1 MAKRTT
7 TSEQRTN
14 PAKRAKASKSV
25 KTPAKRNGSRT
36 PARKMQQAKTRRSLS
51 PLERAQKLIEK
62 AIVTADPERQ
72 FELSQL
78 ALEESADC
86 ADAYTMLSRFV
97 ADRRQ
102 ALLLLDQGMLAA
114 ERALG
119 KEKLASLVGKY
130 WRTPETRPYMRAR
143 LALAECQW
151 ILGQRQQ
158 SVENFAALLR
168 LNPGDDQGVRYALA
182 AHLLELNK
190 DAEFDDFLEQH
201 DEPTTFILF
210 AKLLREFRRSGDSPA
225 ARKLLTQA
233 VRRNKF
239 VIPLLLG
246 NDPLPDH
253 APDSYSA
260 GTRSEAVLYVGDLA
274 HAWKQ
279 TPGAITWLRHIDQA
293 SANDQK
299 PPVGPTAAVKTQLA
313 KIPQSYDAI
322 WQACV
327 SRLPTWLRE
336 GDRMIRPWSILVV
349 DHSEHKILGQEV
361 LSCEPDAEM
370 LFDCLAKVI
379 RKPQIGKAHRPSE
392 IQVRDEPIWNAV
404 QSHLQEIGVD
414 CIYHTELDEAD
425 YILGELHNVMHPE
438 HQPPA
443 LVEVENFHSSQGAN
457 FYQAAADF
465 FKRAPWQR
473 VPSDAIVQIDCP
485 QLAEFGASR
494 WFGIVLG
501 QGGQTFGLALYSQ
514 MCDIKAITGGC
525 CSVEEGE
532 LGGTALS
539 MLYGEAFEVPIDD
552 MLAAEKHH
560 WPLAGPEAY
569 PFILCT
575 EVAMETRHIEPWEL
589 QLLEGSVRAI
599 PEFLE
604 QHPYFDGAAAAGA
617 VPMSAAKLKFTLSW
631 IEPEI
636 GGCGSECGG
645 CDDHDHE

>member
-7 TSEQRTN
+7 TAEKRPPLGKRLKTVKKVKK
-14 PAKRAKASKSV
+14 PAKTGVSQLR
-25 KTPAKRNGSRT
+25 
-36 PARKMQQAKTRRSLS
+36 ARKMQQATVRRSPS
-51 PLERAQKLIEK
+51 PLDRAQKLIEK
-62 AIVTADPERQ
+62 AIGTADPERQ
-72 FELSQL
+72 FELAQQ
-78 ALEESADC
+78 ALELSVDC

-102 ALLLLDQGMLAA
+102 ALVLLEQGLLAA

-119 KEKLASLVGKY
+119 NNKLAGLAGKF

-151 ILGQRQQ
+151 ILGLRQD
-158 SVENFAALLR
+158 SVAHFLTLLQ
-168 LNPGDDQGVRYALA
+168 LNPVDEQGVRYALA

-190 DAEFDDFLEQH
+190 DAEFDSFLKNY

-210 AKLLREFRRSGDSPA
+210 AKLLREFRRSGDSPETH
-225 ARKLLTQA
+225 KLLAQSM
-233 VRRNKF
+233 RRNRF
-239 VIPLLLG
+239 VVPLLLG
-246 NDPLPDH
+246 RGQMPDH
-253 APDSYSA
+253 APESYSP

-279 TPGAITWLRHIDQA
+279 TPGAVTWLRHAVDQVSEKNHKA
-293 SANDQK
+293 A
-299 PPVGPTAAVKTQLA
+299 VGPTAAVKTQLGRV
-313 KIPQSYDAI
+313 PQSYDTI

-336 GDRMIRPWSILVV
+336 GDRMIRPWSILIVN
-349 DHSEHKILGQEV
+349 HSEHKILGQEV
-361 LSCEPDAEM
+361 VTREPDAEM
-370 LFDCLAKVI
+370 LFDCLARAM
-379 RKPQIGKAHRPSE
+379 RKPQHGKPHRPSE

-414 CIYHTELDEAD
+414 CIYHPELEEAD
-425 YILGELHNVMHPE
+425 YILGEMQKVMHPDR
-438 HQPPA
+438 QPPA
-443 LVEVENFHSSQGAN
+443 LVEVENFHSSQGAS

-465 FKRAPWQR
+465 FRRAPWQR
-473 VPSDAIVQIDCP
+473 VPSDAAVQVDCP
-485 QLAEFGASR
+485 QLAEFGSSR
-494 WFGIVLG
+494 WYAIVLG
-501 QGGQTFGLALYSQ
+501 QGGQTYGLALYNQ
-514 MCDIKAITGGC
+514 MCDIQSIGGGC
-525 CSVEEGE
+525 CSAEEGA

-552 MLAAEKHH
+552 MLAAEKHR

-575 EVAMETRHIEPWEL
+575 EVAMETRHVQPWEL
-589 QLLEGSVRAI
+589 QLLEGCMRAV

-604 QHPYFDGAAAAGA
+604 QHPYCEGAPVGG

-631 IEPEI
+631 VEPEI
-636 GGCGSECGG
+636 GGCGSDCGECE
-645 CDDHDHE
+645 HAE